1 MILPDSLTNTFRFRT
16 SSVHFMVV
24 SGKGIYVIP
33 KQDSWVAKE
42 EDVSCEKK
50 ESELLN
56 VHEKMISERKQHV
69 MYKLFYIFLWLMGC
83 IVICMLY

>member
-1 MILPDSLTNTFRFRT
+1 
-16 SSVHFMVV
+16 MVV

-42 EDVSCEKK
+42 EDLGCEKK

-56 VHEKMISERKQHV
+56 VHEKMISERKATCNV
-69 MYKLFYIFLWLMGC
+69 
-83 IVICMLY
+83 

>member
-1 MILPDSLTNTFRFRT
+1 MQHCCVAAPSTYPATTVKCAYNI
-16 SSVHFMVV
+16 
-24 SGKGIYVIP
+24 IP

-56 VHEKMISERKQHV
+56 VHEKMISERKATCNV
-69 MYKLFYIFLWLMGC
+69 
-83 IVICMLY
+83 